1 MSGFM
6 RGASSTSTSAS
17 VEKRVAPFLEEMGMG
32 ANALAVAKRVTSA
45 KITFILMCEW
55 NVL

>member
-45 KITFILMCEW
+45 KITFILICEW